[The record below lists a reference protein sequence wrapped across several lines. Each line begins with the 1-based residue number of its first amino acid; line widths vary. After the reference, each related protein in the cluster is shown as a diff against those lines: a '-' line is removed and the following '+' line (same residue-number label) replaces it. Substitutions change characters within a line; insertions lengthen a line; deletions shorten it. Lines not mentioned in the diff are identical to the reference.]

1 MGSVTVTR
9 RWLLTALVLTML
21 VLAAM
26 AVADVAAAQAPAAF
40 YKGRTMRL
48 VVGFSP
54 GGGYDAYTRLLARH
68 YGRHIPGNP
77 DIIVNNM
84 PGASSLKS
92 VQYLDSG
99 APRDATVLTA
109 FNPGLIVQTMTTP
122 DKFPVDLRNYE
133 WVGSISEDIRVCY
146 MWGATGV
153 KTWDDLLKRDQTV
166 FGETGTGSSA
176 YVNER
181 ILKDVFGV
189 KVKQVLGYPGSA
201 EKRLAIER
209 GELDGDCGSFS
220 SIPVDWVRE
229 KKVNVVIRFEQ
240 HLAPGMTDEAPYAP
254 DLAKDASQRQL
265 LMLLNSS
272 GDVGRPYIAP
282 KGVPA
287 DRLKALRTAFDAT
300 MKDAQF
306 LADAEK
312 QQLTVIAPLSGEDAH
327 KMVLEIYKAPPDVVA
342 KAKDI
347 TGE

>member
-1 MGSVTVTR
+1 MYASFVRAARTVAA
-9 RWLLTALVLTML
+9 LTAFIAVSG
-21 VLAAM
+21 A
-26 AVADVAAAQAPAAF
+26 AVAQDAAAF
-40 YKGRTMRL
+40 YKGKTMRL

-68 YGRHIPGNP
+68 YGRYIPGSP

-99 APRDATVLTA
+99 APKDGTVLTA
-109 FNPGLIVQTMTTP
+109 FNPGLIVQSMTTP
-122 DKFPVDLRNYE
+122 DKFPIDLRRYE
-133 WVGSISEDIRVCY
+133 WIGSISEDIRVCY
-146 MWGATGV
+146 MWHATGV
-153 KTWDDLLKRDQTV
+153 KTWDDLLKRPQV
-166 FGETGTGSSA
+166 IFGETGTGSSA

-220 SIPVDWVRE
+220 SIPPDWVRE
-229 KKVNVVIRFEQ
+229 RKIDVVIRFEQ
-240 HLAPGMTDEAPYAP
+240 HLAPGMTADAPYAP
-254 DLAKDASQRQL
+254 DLAKDAKQRQL

-282 KGVPA
+282 RGVPA
-287 DRLKALRTAFDAT
+287 ERLKALRAAFDQVV
-300 MKDAQF
+300 KDPQF
-306 LADAEK
+306 VADAEK
-312 QQLTVIAPLSGEDAH
+312 QQLTVIAPLSGDDAYR
-327 KMVLEIYKAPPDVVA
+327 MVEEIYKSPPDVVA
-342 KAKDI
+342 QAKDI

>member
-1 MGSVTVTR
+1 MRLLTR
-9 RWLLTALVLTML
+9 RWSWALAWSCAL
-21 VLAAM
+21 
-26 AVADVAAAQAPAAF
+26 AVALLALSYPAAAQSPSAF
-40 YKGRTMRL
+40 YKGKTMRL

-54 GGGYDAYTRLLARH
+54 GGGYDSYTRVLARH

-77 DIIVNNM
+77 DVIVNNM

-99 APRDATVLTA
+99 APKDGTVLTA
-109 FNPGLIVQTMTTP
+109 FNPGLIVQSMTTP

-133 WVGSISEDIRVCY
+133 WIGSISEDIRVCY

-153 KTWDDLLKRDQTV
+153 KTWDDLLKRDQVV

-240 HLAPGMTDEAPYAP
+240 HLAPGMSDDSPYAP
-254 DLAKDASQRQL
+254 DLAKDASQKQL

-282 KGVPA
+282 RGVPA
-287 DRLKALRTAFDAT
+287 ERIKALRAAFDAT

-306 LADAEK
+306 IADAEK
-312 QQLTVIAPLSGEDAH
+312 QQLTVIAPLHGEEAY

-342 KAKDI
+342 RAKDI

>member
-1 MGSVTVTR
+1 MGFSH
-9 RWLLTALVLTML
+9 LLRVPRTMASAAVLSL
-21 VLAAM
+21 LAMGAS
-26 AVADVAAAQAPAAF
+26 APAGAQGADF
-40 YKGRTMRL
+40 YKGKTVRL

-68 YGRHIPGNP
+68 YARHIPGKP
-77 DIIVNNM
+77 DIVVNNM

-92 VQYLDSG
+92 VQYLDAG
-99 APRDATVLTA
+99 AAKDGTVLTA
-109 FNPGLIVQTMTTP
+109 FNPGLIVQSMTAP
-122 DKFPVDLRNYE
+122 DKFPIRLTNYA

-153 KTWDDLLKRDQTV
+153 KTWDDMLKRDKVV

-189 KVKQVLGYPGSA
+189 KVQQVLGYPGSA

-209 GELDGDCGSFS
+209 GELDGDCGAFT
-220 SIPVDWVRE
+220 SIPPDWVRD

-240 HLAPGMTDEAPYAP
+240 SLAPGMTADSPYAP
-254 DLAKDASQRQL
+254 DLAKDAKQRQL

-282 KGVPA
+282 RAVPQ
-287 DRLKALRTAFDAT
+287 DRLKILRDAFDAT
-300 MKDAQF
+300 IKDAQF

-312 QQLTVIAPLSGEDAH
+312 QQLTVIAPLTGQAAEA
-327 KMVLEIYKAPPDVVA
+327 MVAEIYKAPADVVA
-342 KAKDI
+342 QAKAI
-347 TGE
+347 TGD